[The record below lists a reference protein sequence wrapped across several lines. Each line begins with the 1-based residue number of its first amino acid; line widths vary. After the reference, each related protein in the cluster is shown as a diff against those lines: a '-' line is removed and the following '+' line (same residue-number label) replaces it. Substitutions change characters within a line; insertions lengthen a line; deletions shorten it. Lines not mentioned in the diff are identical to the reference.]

1 MIVTVTPNPSID
13 RTVSVDR
20 LERGGLH
27 RASSVHM
34 EAAGKGLNVSGALR
48 RHGIETVALFP
59 LAAATANL
67 YLGLLDGA
75 VPTLTVPVPGSVR
88 VNLTLLEPDGTVTK
102 VNEPGPALSAA
113 DATALLDA
121 AAEVPADW
129 LVGCGSLPPGVGV
142 DFYARLARLR
152 SDRRRVAIDSSG
164 PALGLA
170 VQARPDVLKPNLLE
184 LEGLAGRSLHTLG
197 DVEAAAG
204 DIVGAGVPTLLVSLG
219 ADGALHVDAGGAAH
233 AEAHVDRVGNAVGA
247 GDALLAGYVAAGGGR
262 GALPTAVAWSVA
274 AVRSRGTLMDAVNAE
289 DAASVTVSDE
299 VDRSRVLRR

>member
-1 MIVTVTPNPSID
+1 MIATVTPNPSID

-27 RASSVHM
+27 RASSVRM

-48 RHGIETVALFP
+48 RHGIDTLAVFP
-59 LAAATANL
+59 LASATAEL

-75 VPTLTVPVPGSVR
+75 LPTLTVPVPGSVR

-102 VNEPGPALSAA
+102 VNEPGPALSGA

-121 AAEVPADW
+121 AADVSADW
-129 LVGCGSLPPGVGV
+129 LVGCGSLPPGAGE

-164 PALGLA
+164 TALELA
-170 VQARPDVLKPNLLE
+170 IEARPDLLKPNLLE
-184 LEGLAGRSLHTLG
+184 LEGLAKRPLDTLG
-197 DVEAAAG
+197 DVQAAAE
-204 DIVGAGVPTLLVSLG
+204 DIVAAGVAAVLVSLG
-219 ADGALHVDAGGAAH
+219 ADGAMHVDAGGATH
-233 AEAHVDRVGNAVGA
+233 AEARVELVGNAVGA
-247 GDALLAGYVAAGGGR
+247 GDALLAGYLAAGGGR
-262 GALPTAVAWSVA
+262 EALPTAVAWSA
-274 AVRSRGTLMDAVNAE
+274 TAVRSRGTLMEAVHAD

-299 VDRSRVLRR
+299 IDRSRVLHR